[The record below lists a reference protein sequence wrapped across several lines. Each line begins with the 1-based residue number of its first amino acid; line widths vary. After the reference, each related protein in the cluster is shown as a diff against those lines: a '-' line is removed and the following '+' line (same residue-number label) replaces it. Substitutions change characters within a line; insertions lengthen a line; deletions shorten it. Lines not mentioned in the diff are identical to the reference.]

1 MSHLAD
7 NHDPFRQHID
17 RLLASYVQAHLIKN
31 HCEYTSR
38 VVQLVSSS
46 EIYGHSSCCMYL
58 HKQLRPYFLKQ
69 VPLVD
74 PSAFTLPVDPFDNL
88 FPLTSIDQ
96 VALHEERF
104 RVDKDATRVIKQ
116 HLQTRPGTLKTDR
129 IASGDG
135 CMISLHTYMRLS
147 MLTNSFRPTDRTSGA
162 ILACFHAP
170 FSSSMAIFEEV
181 SCFDFAV
188 YFLR

>member
-7 NHDPFRQHID
+7 NHDLFRQHID

-46 EIYGHSSCCMYL
+46 EIYGHSSCMYL

-88 FPLTSIDQ
+88 FRLTSIDQ

-104 RVDKDATRVIKQ
+104 RADKDATRVIKQ

-170 FSSSMAIFEEV
+170 FSSSMAIFEEI
-181 SCFDFAV
+181 SCFDFV
-188 YFLR
+188 VCFLR